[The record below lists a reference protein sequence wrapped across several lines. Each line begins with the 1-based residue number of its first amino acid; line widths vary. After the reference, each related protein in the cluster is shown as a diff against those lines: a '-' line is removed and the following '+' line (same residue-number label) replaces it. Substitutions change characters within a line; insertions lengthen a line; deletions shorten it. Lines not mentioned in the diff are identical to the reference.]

1 MSEPSLVITPVPL
14 WYSLIIAFGKKLW
27 HILNVLL
34 EYSIPLNYIYIK
46 SGWKKRVF
54 VLNFK
59 TEIFRKLCI
68 SMKLNEVL
76 LFLSNSN
83 VAWKFLY
90 PPYFS
95 WLGWI
100 PSLWLDPASINLAIG
115 MIGKTK
121 QNEESNGTLPIKMHS
136 SSVKRRSSPPVQLF
150 NLTIKLSLKEKLSS
164 TPQIRGKTWSYPPSL
179 STKLPSL
186 KHKNKKNYA

>member
-1 MSEPSLVITPVPL
+1 MKI
-14 WYSLIIAFGKKLW
+14 
-27 HILNVLL
+27 LL

-68 SMKLNEVL
+68 SMKLNKVL

-90 PPYFS
+90 PPFS
-95 WLGWI
+95 GSMNI
-100 PSLWLDPASINLAIG
+100 ISLTGSCLYKLAIG
-115 MIGKTK
+115 MIGKKK
-121 QNEESNGTLPIKMHS
+121 QNEESDRTLHIKMHS
-136 SSVKRRSSPPVQLF
+136 SSVKCWSTPPVQLF
-150 NLTIKLSLKEKLSS
+150 NLTIKLSLKGKLSS
-164 TPQIRGKTWSYPPSL
+164 TPQTRVKPDFIHCPSQQNYLLWKT
-179 STKLPSL
+179 TK
-186 KHKNKKNYA
+186 KKLCVTI